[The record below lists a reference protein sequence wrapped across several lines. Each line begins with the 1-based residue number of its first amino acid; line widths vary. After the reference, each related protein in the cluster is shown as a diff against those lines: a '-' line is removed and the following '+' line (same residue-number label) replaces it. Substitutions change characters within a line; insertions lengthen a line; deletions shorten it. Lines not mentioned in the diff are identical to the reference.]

1 MPDAEILSIKVKDET
16 TGVVFNVYPGGQKPF
31 ITWTP
36 DWSAKWKFQE
46 LTVRNNTSKS
56 VVIYVHIERDGTT
69 LRVLYSGFSPGETK
83 DFAPSMA
90 AVPAYAFPPTSYKVW
105 TEIGGVK
112 SHEVPFTLGEGCF
125 IKTIPFHPN
134 ARIEY
139 TTTGLLSD
147 KIPGWLIYSH
157 GATATLTV
165 KLGWVKVGGVEYKG
179 WGGAWLID
187 GAFNPNPV
195 TLTVDH
201 NITAQSLPG
210 AFSPFLP
217 LEDIN
222 LDGKVDMKD
231 VLIVLGAY
239 GSYPG
244 HPKWNP
250 LCDLIG
256 DGNVDMKDLIRT
268 IGAFGGANV
277 PPPRTVSLYEAR
289 VAVSAM
295 TSQAMAGAAA
305 TAAGII
311 LAETAKRIMREVRK

>member
-1 MPDAEILSIKVKDET
+1 MPDAEILSIKIKEEN
-16 TGVVFNVYPGGQKPF
+16 TGVVFNVHPGGQTPF
-31 ITWTP
+31 VTWTP
-36 DWSAKWKFQE
+36 DYSARWRFE
-46 LTVRNNTSKS
+46 EITVKNNTSVTKTIRI
-56 VVIYVHIERDGTT
+56 VVYYATRGYVLFPLENVVYAGDVWTIGP
-69 LRVLYSGFSPGETK
+69 LGWYSGFIGN
-83 DFAPSMA
+83 
-90 AVPAYAFPPTSYKVW
+90 YRVW
-105 TEIGGVK
+105 TEIDGVK
-112 SHEVPFTLGEGCF
+112 SHEVSYSLGEGNF
-125 IKTIPFHPN
+125 VKTIPFHPN

-139 TTTGLLSD
+139 TKTGLLSD

-165 KLGWVKVGGVEYKG
+165 KLGWVGGAKG

-231 VLIVLGAY
+231 VLIVLNAY

-256 DGNVDMKDLIRT
+256 DGNVDMKDVIRT
-268 IGAFGGANV
+268 IGAFGGANE

-289 VAVSAM
+289 AAVSAM
-295 TSQAMAGAAA
+295 ASQAMAGAAA

-311 LAETAKRIMREVRK
+311 LTETARKIMREVKK

>member
-31 ITWTP
+31 ITWTL

-56 VVIYVHIERDGTT
+56 VVIYVHIERDGTALIT
-69 LRVLYSGFSPGETK
+69 LSDGFSPGETK

-90 AVPAYAFPPTSYKVW
+90 AVPASYAPPTSYKVW

-125 IKTIPFHPN
+125 IKTIPFHPI
-134 ARIEY
+134 AIIEY

-165 KLGWVKVGGVEYKG
+165 KLGWVGGAKG

-187 GAFNPNPV
+187 GALKPNPV

-222 LDGKVDMKD
+222 LDGRIDIKDISAVSTAFGTTPDM
-231 VLIVLGAY
+231 
-239 GSYPG
+239 PG
-244 HPKWNP
+244 WNP
-250 LCDLIG
+250 NCDLNA
-256 DGNVDMKDLIRT
+256 DGRVDIKDI
-268 IGAFGGANV
+268 AQVSQVFGVYNMA
-277 PPPRTVSLYEAR
+277 PPRTESLYAAR
-289 VAVSAM
+289 AAVSAM

-311 LAETAKRIMREVRK
+311 LAETAKRIMREVKK

>member
-31 ITWTP
+31 ITWTL

-46 LTVRNNTSKS
+46 LTVRNNTSKY

-69 LRVLYSGFSPGETK
+69 LSILSGGFSPGETK

-112 SHEVPFTLGEGCF
+112 SHEVPFTLGEGNF
-125 IKTIPFHPN
+125 VKTIPFHPN
-134 ARIEY
+134 AWIEY

-165 KLGWVKVGGVEYKG
+165 KLGWVKLGGVEYKG

-187 GAFNPNPV
+187 GALKPNPV

-222 LDGKVDMKD
+222 LDGYVNVKD
-231 VLIVLGAY
+231 AIILGVAF
-239 GSYPG
+239 GSKLGSPNY
-244 HPKWNP
+244 NP
-250 LCDLIG
+250 NADLNG
-256 DGNVDMKDLIRT
+256 DGYINVKDAIPL
-268 IGAFGGANV
+268 GQAFLSRNE
-277 PPPRTVSLYEAR
+277 PPPRAVTLYEAR
-289 VAVSAM
+289 AAVSAM
-295 TSQAMAGAAA
+295 ASQAMAGAAA

-311 LAETAKRIMREVRK
+311 LTETARKIMREVKK

>member
-16 TGVVFNVYPGGQKPF
+16 TGVVFDVYPGGQKPF

-46 LTVRNNTSKS
+46 LTVRNNTSKY

-69 LRVLYSGFSPGETK
+69 LSILSGGFSLGETK

-90 AVPAYAFPPTSYKVW
+90 AVPAYYAPPTSYKVW

-112 SHEVPFTLGEGCF
+112 SHEVPFTLGEGNF
-125 IKTIPFHPN
+125 VKTIPFHPN
-134 ARIEY
+134 AWIEY

-165 KLGWVKVGGVEYKG
+165 KLGWVKLGGVEYKG

-187 GAFNPNPV
+187 GALKPNPV

-201 NITAQSLPG
+201 NVTAQSLPG

-222 LDGKVDMKD
+222 LDGKIDAKDLALVCRAWGSKVGDPRYDPLVDF
-231 VLIVLGAY
+231 
-239 GSYPG
+239 
-244 HPKWNP
+244 N
-250 LCDLIG
+250 G
-256 DGNVDMKDLIRT
+256 DGQIDAKDLGLVCRE
-268 IGAFGGANV
+268 FGKVNES
-277 PPPRTVSLYEAR
+277 PPRATTLYEAR
-289 VAVSAM
+289 AAVSAM

-311 LAETAKRIMREVRK
+311 LTETARKIMREVKK